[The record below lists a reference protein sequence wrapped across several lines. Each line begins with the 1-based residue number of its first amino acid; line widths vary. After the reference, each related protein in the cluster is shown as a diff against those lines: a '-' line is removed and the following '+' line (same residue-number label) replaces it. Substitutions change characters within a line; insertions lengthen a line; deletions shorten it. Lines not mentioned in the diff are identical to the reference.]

1 MERFNDTI
9 RALAQAFSRLD
20 GCSAMAVSGS
30 RTSQINDQASDWD
43 IYVYRKE
50 RILPEVRAAIIGP
63 LCDSMSIDASFFEEG
78 DEFSKDGVYYDVM
91 YRDEAFIQD
100 QIERVWVRHQ
110 PSLGYSTCFLHN
122 LRTSRFIFDKAALA
136 ARISTLDG
144 PYPEALA
151 KAIIDY
157 NRRMTSGDGEATWV
171 RQLDLAVKRG
181 DYVSRNHRLAALMAS
196 YFDMLFAY
204 NRVLHPGEKKIMG
217 YCHLLC
223 SRLPED
229 FDQDIEAIYSTAYDG
244 PVVENVERALAHL
257 YALIDD

>member
-122 LRTSRFIFDKAALA
+122 LRTSRFLFDKADLA
-136 ARISTLDG
+136 SWTSTLDE
-144 PYPEALA
+144 PYPDELA
-151 KAIIDY
+151 RAIIDY
-157 NRRMTSGDGEATWV
+157 NRRMMSGDGEATWI
-171 RQLDLAVKRG
+171 RQLALATERG

-204 NRVLHPGEKKIMG
+204 NRVFHPGEKKLMG

-229 FDQDIEAIYSTAYDG
+229 FDRDIEAIYSTAYDG
-244 PVVENVERALAHL
+244 PVVENVERALSHL
-257 YALIDD
+257 YALIDA